1 MLQIQ
6 KFSGVE
12 PQTAPLT
19 APSRGFKSHYRH
31 FESLKCFLKLTDFQ
45 SFFLELQELFPNCS
59 YECDLS
65 GHYCVFLSCAE

>member
-6 KFSGVE
+6 KLSGVE

-19 APSRGFKSHYRH
+19 APSRALKSHYRH
-31 FESLKCFLKLTDFQ
+31 SESLKVSQIEKTFK

-59 YECDLS
+59 YE
-65 GHYCVFLSCAE
+65 